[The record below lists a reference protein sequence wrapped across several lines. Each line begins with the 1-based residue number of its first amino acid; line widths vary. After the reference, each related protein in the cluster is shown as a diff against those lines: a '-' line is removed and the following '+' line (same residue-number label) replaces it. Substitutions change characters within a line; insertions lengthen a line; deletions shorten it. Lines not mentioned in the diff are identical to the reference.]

1 MWMSLVE
8 LASEAGMTPA
18 SRLFLAS
25 HDCRAWQRPIS
36 GGTSPEKRLREEAER
51 GRDGPD
57 DVVDAE
63 AAEAGVVGEAAA
75 EAALGERD
83 GDDAAV
89 DALDAGPVTGAC
101 ADAGVVQEQ
110 MKP

>member
-1 MWMSLVE
+1 
-8 LASEAGMTPA
+8 
-18 SRLFLAS
+18 
-25 HDCRAWQRPIS
+25 
-36 GGTSPEKRLREEAER
+36 
-51 GRDGPD
+51 
-57 DVVDAE
+57 VDAE
-63 AAEAGVVGEAAA
+63 AAEADVVGEAAA

-101 ADAGVVQEQ
+101 ADAGVGQEQ